1 MVKRLGSLF
10 LSFSLLIATTS
21 CGTGGGSTSSGNGGN
36 GGGSGGGTA
45 GDGTINS
52 LQHIIYTFQENRS
65 FDHYFGKLNAYRA
78 TKGLGSDVDGLD
90 KVTNPSNPGRDGVPI
105 NSFKMVSAC
114 TEDVSPAWNSSHA
127 QRNHNNPDISSP
139 STMDGFAQ
147 TAGGFSINTAG
158 LDVNGA
164 RAMGYY
170 EQDTLPYYYYMATT
184 FATSDRFFSPVM
196 TKSEPNRMYGFA
208 ATSVGQIAVPQQSF
222 DVKTIFSLLQDKNV
236 TWKIY
241 TISPNRTT
249 IFNFFKPFSTNNQ
262 DKIVTIDQY
271 FTDVKNGTLPSVAF
285 IEAGAGLDEHP
296 LANVQNGAKKM
307 SQIINA
313 LINSSSWKSS
323 AFIMGYDEGGGL
335 YDHVAPLE
343 TVNPDGVPV
352 QLTLK
357 NQNTFSDN
365 FTRSGFR
372 VPLLVIS
379 PFAKKGFVSHTPMD
393 FTAILKFIEKRWSL
407 PTLTAR
413 DAAQPDMSEFFD
425 FANPPWV
432 TPPTD
437 IPTQPAPG
445 DPGAAPCYRN
455 RLP

>member
-1 MVKRLGSLF
+1 MVKRFGSLF
-10 LSFSLLIATTS
+10 LSICLLIATTS
-21 CGTGGGSTSSGNGGN
+21 CGSGGGSTSNNGSNGGN
-36 GGGSGGGTA
+36 GGTGGGT
-45 GDGTINS
+45 GGTGTI
-52 LQHIIYTFQENRS
+52 QDVKHIIYTFQENRS
-65 FDHYFGKLNAYRA
+65 FDHYFGRLNAYRQQR
-78 TKGLGSDVDGLD
+78 GLGADVDGLD
-90 KVTNPSNPGRDGVPI
+90 KVNPQPPSNPGRDGVPI
-105 NSFKMVSAC
+105 NSYKMVSAC
-114 TEDVSPAWNSSHA
+114 SEDVSPAWNSSHA
-127 QRNHNNPDISSP
+127 QRNHDNPDVSSP
-139 STMDGFAQ
+139 STMNGFAM
-147 TAGGFSINTAG
+147 TAGGFSISTAG
-158 LDVNGA
+158 PDINGV
-164 RAMGYY
+164 RAMGVYD
-170 EQDTLPYYYYMATT
+170 QDILPYYYYMATQ

-236 TWKIY
+236 SWKIY

-271 FTDVKNGTLPSVAF
+271 FTDVKNGTLPAVAF

-296 LANVQNGAKKM
+296 LANVQRGAKQM
-307 SQIINA
+307 ADIINA

-335 YDHVAPLE
+335 YDHVSPLT

-352 QLTLK
+352 QLTEK

-372 VPLLVIS
+372 VPLMVIS

-393 FTAILKFIEKRWSL
+393 FTAILKFIETRYGL
-407 PTLTAR
+407 PNLTAR
-413 DAAQPDMSEFFD
+413 DAAQPDMTEFFD
-425 FANPPWV
+425 FANPPQM

-437 IPTQPAPG
+437 IPAQPTS
-445 DPGAAPCYRN
+445 APCYRD